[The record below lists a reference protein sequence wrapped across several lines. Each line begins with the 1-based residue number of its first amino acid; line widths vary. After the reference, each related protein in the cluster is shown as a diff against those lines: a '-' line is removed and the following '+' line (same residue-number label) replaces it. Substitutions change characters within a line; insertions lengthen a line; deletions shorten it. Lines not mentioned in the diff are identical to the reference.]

1 MKTAIITGASRGVG
15 RAIAEKLAGEGCRL
29 LINCR
34 SRFDLLD
41 AVAES
46 LSGKTE
52 VISIHGEITEEILKK
67 HLKERGAAVRAAD
80 AELNF
85 HWTSTKSETESKIET
100 ETKTEMESEAVSAFA
115 DTSDSELLLINNGG
129 ISTFQ
134 LAQDVGDAELMEMLE
149 ANLLSMFRLTRA
161 VIPYLLRSGN
171 GRILN
176 ISSVWGISGASMES
190 VYSMT
195 KGGINAF
202 TRALGKELAPSHIPV
217 NALALG
223 AVDTDMNGWM
233 GEEDLERLRE
243 EIPYG
248 RMANPAEVADF
259 VSLILKS
266 PKYLTGQILQFDGGW
281 I

>member
-15 RAIAEKLAGEGCRL
+15 RAIAEKLADEGCRL

-34 SRFDLLD
+34 TRFDLLD

-67 HLKERGAAVRAAD
+67 HLKECGAAVRAAD

-85 HWTSTKSETESKIET
+85 HWTSTRSETESKIET

-115 DTSDSELLLINNGG
+115 DTVDSELLLINSGG
-129 ISTFQ
+129 ISTFR

-176 ISSVWGISGASMES
+176 ISSVWGISGTSMES